1 MSKKVSK
8 LEKEAKAYEQKSMS
22 KKALAERNKAQRGTA
37 LISTATKTFKSAKDY
52 NRQAHKQDTRKALAW
67 QGTSARTHKA
77 HRQRDTQRVQQQSKQ
92 TLDKTYKE

>member
-1 MSKKVSK
+1 
-8 LEKEAKAYEQKSMS
+8 MS

-67 QGTSARTHKA
+67 
-77 HRQRDTQRVQQQSKQ
+77 
-92 TLDKTYKE
+92 